1 MSSDEILT
9 AARQRLITSEQHIRE
24 KAKEAEA
31 KMWEAQNCHNSF
43 EAEKWE
49 AVANAYED
57 CYKLI
62 YNKDING

>member
-9 AARQRLITSEQHIRE
+9 AASQRLITFEQNIRE
-24 KAKEAEA
+24 KAKEAES
-31 KMWEAQNCHNSF
+31 KIWEAQHCHNPF
-43 EAEKWE
+43 EADKLE
-49 AVANAYED
+49 AVSNAYED